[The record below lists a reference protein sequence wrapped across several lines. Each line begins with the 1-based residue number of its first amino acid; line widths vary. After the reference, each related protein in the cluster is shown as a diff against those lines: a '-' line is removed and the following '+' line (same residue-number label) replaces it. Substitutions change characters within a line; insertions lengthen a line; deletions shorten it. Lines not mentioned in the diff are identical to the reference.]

1 MENIRYWILLV
12 VMILLARNKT
22 AINNNTEQLLQATI
36 NGLEI
41 NAGKTVY
48 MLMSHQSVTSTFFG
62 CGRVQIL
69 WNNNKP
75 RIKL

>member
-1 MENIRYWILLV
+1 M

-22 AINNNTEQLLQATI
+22 AVNNNTEQLLKATV
-36 NGLEI
+36 EI

-48 MLMSHQSVTSTFFG
+48 MLMSHHQNTGKSVISTFFG